1 VNKPAASQVPS
12 VLYNRDRFHRMDTIH
27 DFPRDVGIDCR
38 ISFVTQLAA
47 TPVLIVA
54 YRNPNDIVACL
65 MALGHELAIPLIEIF
80 VCENGGPQAY
90 ATLVAALTAED
101 GPCLDCGPELVAG
114 NPLLITRHVF
124 RLKGGTAAPLVHLGE
139 ARENLGYAG
148 GVNAWLRP
156 LLAVPGWPAAWIL
169 NPDTKPAPDALAEL
183 AAYADRWSKGMV
195 GSRLVP
201 AEHPDSVHSRGLV
214 WSKGRAITRSV
225 DLNAPSGLEP
235 DPQEVDRRLDAPAGT
250 SMYVTRAC
258 IERIGLMD
266 ERYFLFFE
274 DLEWGIRAKTH
285 FGIGYAHRSV
295 VVHTGGTTTGSSNN
309 TWQQSPLSIY
319 LEYRNSILFVR
330 SYFVNW
336 LPWTVMLQF
345 ARVVFKAPTYGIG
358 NVLTALRGIA
368 AGVRGQSGRP
378 NDLLQNHRTTEVTEQ

>member
-1 VNKPAASQVPS
+1 
-12 VLYNRDRFHRMDTIH
+12 
-27 DFPRDVGIDCR
+27 
-38 ISFVTQLAA
+38 
-47 TPVLIVA
+47 
-54 YRNPNDIVACL
+54 
-65 MALGHELAIPLIEIF
+65 
-80 VCENGGPQAY
+80 
-90 ATLVAALTAED
+90 
-101 GPCLDCGPELVAG
+101 
-114 NPLLITRHVF
+114 
-124 RLKGGTAAPLVHLGE
+124 
-139 ARENLGYAG
+139 
-148 GVNAWLRP
+148 
-156 LLAVPGWPAAWIL
+156 
-169 NPDTKPAPDALAEL
+169 
-183 AAYADRWSKGMV
+183 
-195 GSRLVP
+195 
-201 AEHPDSVHSRGLV
+201 
-214 WSKGRAITRSV
+214 
-225 DLNAPSGLEP
+225 
-235 DPQEVDRRLDAPAGT
+235 
-250 SMYVTRAC
+250 MYVTRAC